1 MHFALNKLMLKLI
14 ANECKKKSTTRANAK
29 TRRKVSIDRT
39 NKNFRCEC
47 TKSHQPKSR
56 QIKLICSISY
66 MPSDPFVFVQLIVHQ
81 LNGQQVSRECQ
92 TNHFHSPIFFLS
104 CFVRLEQRIQ
114 DEQHSVAVYSVI
126 LWPKLRCFI

>member
-1 MHFALNKLMLKLI
+1 MPSCEFHRTFAKQKCKIIQKVVHMHFALNKLMLKLI

-56 QIKLICSISY
+56 
-66 MPSDPFVFVQLIVHQ
+66 
-81 LNGQQVSRECQ
+81 
-92 TNHFHSPIFFLS
+92 
-104 CFVRLEQRIQ
+104 
-114 DEQHSVAVYSVI
+114 
-126 LWPKLRCFI
+126 